1 MVGNAPPR
9 MWLFTKGESNRWV
22 PLVILPHRGIL
33 LFSPL
38 FLRSDV
44 FAALPSCQC
53 GSMSRAY
60 STVTEWNSYSS
71 HIRRGSL
78 CAMSGGCAAI
88 FRHFSKFYKI
98 L

>member
-71 HIRRGSL
+71 HKNDLIVRVLVGLSRVLLFG
-78 CAMSGGCAAI
+78 
-88 FRHFSKFYKI
+88 
-98 L
+98 